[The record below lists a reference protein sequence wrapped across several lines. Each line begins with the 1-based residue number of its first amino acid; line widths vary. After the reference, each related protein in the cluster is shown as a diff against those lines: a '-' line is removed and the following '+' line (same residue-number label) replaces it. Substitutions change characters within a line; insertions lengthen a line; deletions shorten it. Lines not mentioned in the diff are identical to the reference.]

1 MNVINMFCHS
11 FSTFSDQCARHLDY
25 QGKQNRIL
33 VEESKSNHIHS
44 QTQIH
49 AMETVS
55 RQTTVVQR
63 KSPRGG
69 TSKPSPE
76 DGLVSGEEM

>member
-11 FSTFSDQCARHLDY
+11 FSMFSDLCTRHVDY

-33 VEESKSNHIHS
+33 MGESKSNHIHS
-44 QTQIH
+44 QTLVH
-49 AMETVS
+49 AMGTIP
-55 RQTTVVQR
+55 RQTKSEEVQR

-76 DGLVSGEEM
+76 DGLV